1 MFQERGTDG
10 NWKLPTVI
18 LISIKV
24 QFTAKHA
31 DNLFAVWKSKFK
43 LNLNDLKY
51 FSWGWP
57 DILNLVIDCI
67 ALIHPVLNFLQN
79 FPQTRLLK
87 PFILIVII

>member
-24 QFTAKHA
+24 QSAAKPA
-31 DNLFAVWKSKFK
+31 DNLFAIWKSKFK

-57 DILNLVIDCI
+57 DILNLVIDCT
-67 ALIHPVLNFLQN
+67 ALIYPVLNFLQN
-79 FPQTRLLK
+79 FSQTIYFNPYFWLL
-87 PFILIVII
+87 

>member
-24 QFTAKHA
+24 QSAAKHA
-31 DNLFAVWKSKFK
+31 DNLFAIWKSKFK

-51 FSWGWP
+51 FSWAWP
-57 DILNLVIDCI
+57 DILNLVIDST

-79 FPQTRLLK
+79 FSQTIYFNPYFWLL
-87 PFILIVII
+87 